1 MLGLSEKLY
10 YISSCYFFLLLF
22 FLIYI
27 YDTGKTTIVATVT
40 HFEWLLNSRCF
51 RYSAWRKRASLSD
64 VSQGF
69 IWESR
74 QSRSVSGTTVDFE
87 LVKSKS
93 QAACAS
99 PLSFTVWNPREA
111 LNWQRSWV
119 RLSYLGLAFAFL
131 LYFMACVVCSHMRNF
146 SFDLLSRRRSAR
158 YACPLQWV

>member
-10 YISSCYFFLLLF
+10 YISSCYFLKKNLYVWHWKNNDSSHSYAFWVINEL
-22 FLIYI
+22 
-27 YDTGKTTIVATVT
+27 
-40 HFEWLLNSRCF
+40 RF
-51 RYSAWRKRASLSD
+51 RYSVWRKPASL
-64 VSQGF
+64 F

-93 QAACAS
+93 HAACVS
-99 PLSFTVWNPREA
+99 PVSFMVWNPREA
-111 LNWQRSWV
+111 LDWQRSRV
-119 RLSYLGLAFAFL
+119 RLSYIGLAFAFL
-131 LYFMACVVCSHMRNF
+131 LYFMACVVCSHMSNF